1 MKNLRNLRP
10 KTAWLFSLIGSLIG
24 FFVLHPSVMLTARLM
39 FQSLHNSNDTF
50 TAVIIAD
57 LMRAFSIQML
67 PWGISFAVISAIAGA
82 SYGRTRQAVAA
93 LRQNE
98 QKFRELSI
106 TDDLTRLYNSRHF
119 FYQINKE
126 IERTNRYEHPLSLLM
141 LDLDNFKK
149 YNDTFG
155 HIAGD
160 EVLEK
165 AGGILRDSL
174 RKTDTAYR
182 YGGEEF
188 VILLPE
194 TKGEEALHFA
204 ERIRQAFESQ
214 DLTTPEK
221 QNILVTVSIGVAQY
235 EIGEEI
241 NTLIKRADK
250 NMYTAKN
257 KGKNRIHFQ

>member
-1 MKNLRNLRP
+1 LYS
-10 KTAWLFSLIGSLIG
+10 KTTWQWGLIGGLIG

-39 FQSLHNSNDTF
+39 FQSQHNSNDSF
-50 TAVIIAD
+50 NSVIIAG
-57 LMRAFSIQML
+57 LIRAFSIQML
-67 PWGISFAVISAIAGA
+67 PWAISFAIISTVAGA
-82 SYGRTRQAVAA
+82 FYGRTRQAVAA
-93 LRQNE
+93 LWQSE
-98 QKFRELSI
+98 KKFRELSI

-119 FYQINKE
+119 FNQITKE

-149 YNDTFG
+149 YNDAFG

-160 EVLEK
+160 EVLAK

-188 VILLPE
+188 AILLPE

-214 DLTTPEK
+214 DLTIPEK
-221 QNILVTVSIGVAQY
+221 QNLSVTVSLGVVQY
-235 EIGEEI
+235 EIGEKLNSFI
-241 NTLIKRADK
+241 TRADK
-250 NMYTAKN
+250 NMYAAKN

>member
-1 MKNLRNLRP
+1 MKNLGYLRS
-10 KTAWLFSLIGSLIG
+10 KITWQCALIGGLIG

-39 FQSLHNSNDTF
+39 FQPQHNSNYTF

-57 LMRAFSIQML
+57 LIRAFSIQML
-67 PWGISFAVISAIAGA
+67 PWGISFAIVSGIAGA
-82 SYGRTRQAVAA
+82 SYGRSRQAVTA
-93 LRQNE
+93 LRQSE
-98 QKFRELSI
+98 QNFRELSI
-106 TDDLTRLYNSRHF
+106 TDDLTKLYNSRHF

-160 EVLEK
+160 SVLTK
-165 AGGILRDSL
+165 AGEILRNSL
-174 RKTDTAYR
+174 RKTDAAYR

-188 VILLPE
+188 AILLPE
-194 TKGEEALHFA
+194 TKCEEALHFA
-204 ERIRQAFESQ
+204 ERIRQAFENQ
-214 DLTTPEK
+214 DLTIPQK
-221 QNILVTVSIGVAQY
+221 QNFSVTVSIGVVQY
-235 EIGEEI
+235 EIGEK
-241 NTLIKRADK
+241 LHAFIKRADK

-257 KGKNRIHFQ
+257 KGKNCIHFQ